1 MRVLIKK
8 KLKLKPIKKKTKKK
22 TSMAV
27 INSKKIKK
35 AAMNYFTTDGVILI

>member
-8 KLKLKPIKKKTKKK
+8 KLKLKPIKKKKKK
-22 TSMAV
+22 KNVDGS
-27 INSKKIKK
+27 SKLQKNKK

>member
-8 KLKLKPIKKKTKKK
+8 KLKLKPIKKKKK

-27 INSKKIKK
+27 VNSKKTKK